1 MLVHIC
7 CSVDSHFFLQKLR
20 EDFPDEKLVGFFYD
34 PNIHPYSEYRLRL
47 LDVQR
52 SCDRLGID
60 LIEGPYDFERWM
72 QAVKGYEKEPEKG
85 ARCEICFDRRFE
97 VSAKKAQEIGEK
109 RMTTTLLVSPKK
121 SQEQLKRT
129 GERFAKD
136 YGVEFVHVDY
146 RSGGGTQ
153 LQQRISKE
161 ERLYRQD
168 YCGCMFG
175 LTIQREQQGTIADEL
190 FSPLDGNV
198 LPGSIEERLQIYE
211 ERLELEASGRD
222 YRIVRQKFLN
232 YRLKFGWVKRKKET
246 LASYILPYSVM
257 KRRYTNGKVEMEMN
271 GLHWFNREEIRLM
284 TLERYN
290 LLSGESYTSVKAL
303 VFNPPPFETD
313 MRVREKA
320 GLGLWDLSPM
330 IVLETVPE
338 GKLEILIE
346 SEAYRDVREKLVL
359 L

>member
-20 EDFPDEKLVGFFYD
+20 EDFPDEKMVGFFYD

-52 SCDRLGID
+52 SCDRLGIE
-60 LIEGPYDFERWM
+60 LIEGPYDFETWM

-85 ARCEICFDRRFE
+85 MRCEICFDRRFE
-97 VSAKKAQEIGEK
+97 VSAKKAREIGEK

-153 LQQRISKE
+153 LQQQISKTE
-161 ERLYRQD
+161 KLYRQD
-168 YCGCMFG
+168 YCGCLFG

-190 FSPLDGNV
+190 FSPLEGRV

-211 ERLELEASGRD
+211 ERLELEASGCD
-222 YRIVRQKFLN
+222 YKIVRQKFLN

-246 LASYILPYSVM
+246 LPSYILPYSAM
-257 KRRYTNGKVEMEMN
+257 KRRYTNGRVEMALE
-271 GLHWFNREEIRLM
+271 GLYWFNREEIRLM
-284 TLERYN
+284 TLEHYN
-290 LLSGESYTSVKAL
+290 ALSGCSYESVTSL
-303 VFNPPPFETD
+303 IFNPPPFETD
-313 MRVREKA
+313 MQVREKV
-320 GLGLWDLSPM
+320 GMGLWDLSPM
-330 IVLETVPE
+330 IVLESVPD

>member
-20 EDFPDEKLVGFFYD
+20 EDFPEERLVGFFYD

-52 SCDRLGID
+52 SCARLGIE
-60 LIEGPYDFERWM
+60 LIEGPYDYEAWLN
-72 QAVKGYEKEPEKG
+72 AVRGHENDPEKG

-97 VSAKKAQEIGEK
+97 MSARKAREIGEK

-121 SQEQLKRT
+121 SQEQLVRT
-129 GERFAKD
+129 GERFARSH
-136 YGVEFVHVDY
+136 GVEFVYVDY

-153 LQQRISKE
+153 LQQQVSKK

-175 LTIQREQQGTIADEL
+175 LTIQRNQQHKLADEL
-190 FSPLDGNV
+190 FSPVDGSV
-198 LPGSIEERLQIYE
+198 LPGSIEERLAMYE
-211 ERLELEASGRD
+211 ERLKIEEEGKE

-232 YRLKFGWVKRKKET
+232 YRLKYGWVKRKKET
-246 LASYILPYSVM
+246 IPSYILPYSVM
-257 KRRYTNGKVEMEMN
+257 KRRYTSGKIETK
-271 GLHWFNREEIRLM
+271 LDSLYCFNREEIRFVRLQDFNR
-284 TLERYN
+284 LAERFWH
-290 LLSGESYTSVKAL
+290 SVAELVYDPPSFTEAL
-303 VFNPPPFETD
+303 HI
-313 MRVREKA
+313 REKL

-330 IVLETVPE
+330 IVLEEIPA

-346 SEAYRDVREKLVL
+346 SEQYQDVREILVTI
-359 L
+359 